1 MSKRHEGV
9 SAFQAAEF
17 SDANALTAESL
28 QIVEQR
34 YGSGYPYFS
43 GGESPLCYHNRHHS
57 QQVSQGAEV
66 MCEAL
71 GLSRTAQAIGKLAGS
86 AHDIVQLKPRGIM
99 EQESADW
106 LTEKMFRKSFNLSPM
121 KVASLAILGTEPIF
135 EGGRLRQ
142 KVSELTYPSKEAE
155 LIAMSVACA
164 DLGELYAPLGPR
176 LGHELYKEIKGV
188 PPNAKPPMKDFLEF
202 QKGQIGLV
210 RSYRFPHPKGEE
222 VFGGLRS
229 EVIEYHEDLLYHLEQ
244 REITT
249 WDQVME
255 ADDNFR
261 WTFS

>member
-9 SAFQAAEF
+9 GVFQAAQF
-17 SDANALTAESL
+17 SDASALTAESL

-43 GGESPLCYHNRHHS
+43 GGQSPLCYHNRHHS
-57 QQVSQGAEV
+57 EQVSQGAEV

-99 EQESADW
+99 EQESAEW
-106 LTEKMFRKSFNLSPM
+106 LSEQMFSKSFNLPPM
-121 KVASLAILGTEPIF
+121 EIARLAILGTEPMF
-135 EGGRLRQ
+135 EGGQLRQ

-188 PPNAKPPMKDFLEF
+188 SPNRKPLMQDFLEF
-202 QKGQIGLV
+202 QRGQVGLV
-210 RSYRFPHPKGEE
+210 RSYKFPHPKGEE
-222 VFGGLRS
+222 VFGRLRS
-229 EVIEYHEDLLYHLEQ
+229 QVIEYHEDLLYHVEQ
-244 REITT
+244 GEITT
-249 WDQVME
+249 WSEVIE

-261 WTFS
+261 WAFS